1 MDSQKLDTKKVIEPV
16 VTTAIILDA
25 TYLFLALYNKLE
37 GQWKKKS
44 NKAKHKNSYF
54 DGYEFINYYFDNI
67 PIYINDIIA
76 SLKLQSDVD
85 DKTKLA
91 KIYLA
96 KGSKTTWRNNVIS
109 NYKNNLPDR
118 IIPLIDI
125 IIAKEIG
132 IKDIEIFQ
140 TFNLESDDCVAIIT
154 KKLQEQNKNIFINI
168 VSNNKRL
175 VQLNDNRTTV
185 VNIQN
190 EQIHTKDDI
199 LSNTVVFAPNK
210 YLFFLILKGD
220 PELNIPNVFFD
231 EKTDLDYDTYYDNNE
246 LIVEECQ
253 DIILAERLRCNY
265 LVCDYNSIPKKLVI
279 NFVKNNSTI

>member
-1 MDSQKLDTKKVIEPV
+1 MNSQKPDTKKVIEPV

>member
-1 MDSQKLDTKKVIEPV
+1 MNSQKPDTKEVIEPV

-190 EQIHTKDDI
+190 EPIHTKDDI

>member
-1 MDSQKLDTKKVIEPV
+1 MVSQKPDRQKNIEPI

-67 PIYINDIIA
+67 PLYINDLIA
-76 SLKLQSDVD
+76 SFKLQSNVD

-96 KGSKTTWRNNVIS
+96 KGSKTTWRNNVIG
-109 NYKNNLPDR
+109 NYKNNLPDK

-132 IKDIEIFQ
+132 IKDIDVFQ
-140 TFNLESDDCVAIIT
+140 TFNLESDDCVAVIT

-175 VQLNDNRTTV
+175 IQLNDNRTTV

-199 LSNTVVFAPNK
+199 LSNTVVFVPNK

-231 EKTDLDYDTYYDNNE
+231 EKTDLEYDTYYDNNE

-265 LVCDYNSIPKKLVI
+265 LACDYNSIPKKLVI
-279 NFVKNNSTI
+279 NFIKNNSTI